1 MILPVVPVSTGG
13 FLWHRH
19 FGPSSKAPGAAIV
32 LLIQFVFGNMIGQLG
47 FF

>member
-1 MILPVVPVSTGG
+1 MILPVLPVSAGD

-19 FGPSSKAPGAAIV
+19 FEPSSKAPVTGFV
-32 LLIQFVFGNMIGQLG
+32 LLIQFVFGNMIGRAG